1 MKNATSA
8 HKERYQFRTLT
19 GYDELVIH
27 LSGAAGEWLAK
38 TTRTTDGYVVG
49 NRTLF
54 CDLLSRM
61 EMTPVVGAGFR
72 RPQSLNAGQTQY
84 SELQLQSEWGIGRK
98 VIRRLLDEME
108 QVDLIK
114 VEKSTVASTLTFPC
128 IRSWRLND
136 IVIVNPY
143 HYLFNSDDC
152 IEVKG
157 GQQ

>member
-1 MKNATSA
+1 MKTVTAS

-19 GYDELVIH
+19 GYEEIVIH
-27 LSGAAGEWLAK
+27 LSGAAGEWLAG

-61 EMTPVVGAGFR
+61 EMVPVVGLGFR
-72 RPQSLNAGQTQY
+72 RPQSLNAGQAQY
-84 SELQLQSEWGIGRK
+84 SELQLQAEWGIGRK

-136 IVIVNPY
+136 LVIVNPY
-143 HYLFNSDDC
+143 HYSFYTGEC

-157 GQQ
+157 GLK

>member
-1 MKNATSA
+1 MKSATSS
-8 HKERYQFRTLT
+8 HKEHYQFCTLT

-27 LSGAAGEWLAK
+27 LSGRAGKWLAG
-38 TTRTTDGYVVG
+38 TTKTTDGYVVG

-61 EMTPVVGAGFR
+61 EMAPVVGTGFR
-72 RPQSLNAGQTQY
+72 RPQSLNAGQAQY
-84 SELQLQSEWGIGRK
+84 SELQLQAEWGIGRK
-98 VIRRLLDEME
+98 VVRRLLDEME
-108 QVDLIK
+108 QVGLIK

-143 HYLFNSDDC
+143 HYFFNSNEC
-152 IEVKG
+152 INEKG

>member
-1 MKNATSA
+1 MKSVTAS

-27 LSGAAGEWLAK
+27 LSGAAGEWLAG
-38 TTRTTDGYVVG
+38 TTNTIDGYVVG

-61 EMTPVVGAGFR
+61 EIAPVMGTGFR
-72 RPQSLNAGQTQY
+72 RPQFLNAGQAQY

-98 VIRRLLDEME
+98 VIRRLLGEME
-108 QVDLIK
+108 RAGLIK

-143 HYLFNSDDC
+143 YYSFYTDEC
-152 IEVKG
+152 FEVKG